1 MNICVEGPG
10 LAVISGES
18 LLGVGDIKSS
28 INSSFQGSEHLSSSG
43 GPGKTNIQTSS
54 ECSWTII
61 VVLHTV
67 HVSINVGVSLVHRVK
82 AELLE
87 NPPGE
92 QKPSA
97 VSSSIVGETN
107 LHTVPGQLVAVG
119 GADDNVTLEPGVGN
133 LAADIGVGEAHDHP
147 VLGGVVLV
155 LVLNYKTLASE
166 VVGLSLAPPAELDLE
181 PLEVGFAFHH
191 LYERHFDLLDFS
203 CRSESSN
210 ISLVACERSSRSF

>member
-1 MNICVEGPG
+1 MNICVEGLG

-18 LLGVGDIKSS
+18 LLGVGNIKSS
-28 INSSFQGSEHLSSSG
+28 INSSFQGSEHLSSSR
-43 GPGKTNIQTSS
+43 GPGKPNIQASS

-61 VVLHTV
+61 VD
-67 HVSINVGVSLVHRVK
+67 
-82 AELLE
+82 
-87 NPPGE
+87 
-92 QKPSA
+92 
-97 VSSSIVGETN
+97 

-133 LAADIGVGEAHDHP
+133 LAADIGVGETHDHP
-147 VLGGVVLV
+147 VLRGVVLV
-155 LVLNYKTLASE
+155 LVLNNKTLASE
-166 VVGLSLAPPAELDLE
+166 VVDLSLAPPAELDLE

-210 ISLVACERSSRSF
+210 ISLVVLDSVGLSLA

>member
-1 MNICVEGPG
+1 MMAQEHSELAWMLGLPGP
-10 LAVISGES
+10 L
-18 LLGVGDIKSS
+18 
-28 INSSFQGSEHLSSSG
+28 QGSEHLSSSR
-43 GPGKTNIQTSS
+43 GPGKPNIQASS
-54 ECSWTII
+54 ECSWAII

-67 HVSINVGVSLVHRVK
+67 HVPINVGVSLVHRVK

-87 NPPGE
+87 DPPGE

-107 LHTVPGQLVAVG
+107 LHPVPGQLVAVG

-133 LAADIGVGEAHDHP
+133 LAADIGVGEPHDHP

-155 LVLNYKTLASE
+155 LVLDNKTLASE

-210 ISLVACERSSRSF
+210 ISLVVLDLASEVVGLS